1 MNIPKGDNK
10 EDIKKREQIIRLLDR
25 QWIDI
30 NPGKKKYNLSLKDYI
45 NIRALSIDETA
56 RHAAKSYLSTL
67 AVVQLDAIL
76 SNAKKIKIV
85 LANPKTTNQK
95 QFNKMLVMEY
105 TLPAIGTVRMIV
117 GINRRTNEKIQYC
130 VTAIKI

>member
-1 MNIPKGDNK
+1 MTK
-10 EDIKKREQIIRLLDR
+10 
-25 QWIDI
+25 
-30 NPGKKKYNLSLKDYI
+30 
-45 NIRALSIDETA
+45 

-95 QFNKMLVMEY
+95 QFNKMLIMEY

>member
-1 MNIPKGDNK
+1 M
-10 EDIKKREQIIRLLDR
+10 
-25 QWIDI
+25 
-30 NPGKKKYNLSLKDYI
+30 KDYI

-95 QFNKMLVMEY
+95 QFNKMLIMEY

>member
-1 MNIPKGDNK
+1 MILN
-10 EDIKKREQIIRLLDR
+10 Q
-25 QWIDI
+25 
-30 NPGKKKYNLSLKDYI
+30 S
-45 NIRALSIDETA
+45 
-56 RHAAKSYLSTL
+56 
-67 AVVQLDAIL
+67 VVQLDAIL

-95 QFNKMLVMEY
+95 QFNKMLIMEY